1 MTKILISTSIL
12 LAFDCARLL
21 LDLLLTEYE
30 VVVEQAVSNGI
41 NVVSQAVSL
50 PTANRQK
57 RSDD

>member
-1 MTKILISTSIL
+1 MTNILISTSVL
-12 LAFDCARLL
+12 LAFSCARLL

-41 NVVSQAVSL
+41 DVVSQAVSL